1 MIANISLIEW
11 NRDKI
16 MDLKFNQTISNCKIA
31 LLAKSEV
38 KMIARMSTLSF
49 PLIFNNIL
57 NPVTT
62 SRTMS
67 PLHNN
72 YKKNKWWSKKMLFFI
87 KNRANCTTKC
97 VKIVKWATISWVQ
110 NRKTTFLAGKAY
122 NIEKLMN
129 IKVVKELQKFQV
141 KNFKIKEF
149 IIFSKFQRKNK
160 LFFVTNS
167 MMLCSNKRKSSHNNK
182 KVRNKKIK

>member
-1 MIANISLIEW
+1 
-11 NRDKI
+11 
-16 MDLKFNQTISNCKIA
+16 
-31 LLAKSEV
+31 
-38 KMIARMSTLSF
+38 MIARISTLSF
-49 PLIFNNIL
+49 PLIL
-57 NPVTT
+57 NLIIFLEP
-62 SRTMS
+62 MS
-67 PLHNN
+67 PPHFN
-72 YKKNKWWSKKMLFFI
+72 YKKNKWWSKTMLFLI
-87 KNRANCTTKC
+87 KNSANCTTKC

-141 KNFKIKEF
+141 KNFKIKQF